1 MITSGLE
8 DAVFTVSCAAS
19 CREHQQF
26 THMNFCPLWTCLPIV
41 LRLRCEPPAARMRLL
56 TISDIVEHNDNAL
69 SAELLLDP
77 IQAVSRPCVFLVVA
91 F

>member
-1 MITSGLE
+1 
-8 DAVFTVSCAAS
+8 
-19 CREHQQF
+19 
-26 THMNFCPLWTCLPIV
+26 
-41 LRLRCEPPAARMRLL
+41 MRLL
-56 TISDIVEHNDNAL
+56 TVSDIVKHNDNAL